1 MPKPW
6 WVRSKPI
13 SETVRRNWWWATRDV
28 RARGEREGAAQVGTM
43 FNQLVWLP
51 DRMVL
56 DKLVFRLEHFRSD
69 EWDGG
74 EHFRFYKI
82 KELVDQY
89 EAFFSRRADCR
100 PARLLELGIFDG
112 GSTVFWY
119 ELLRP
124 RKHVAVDIQEQT
136 DIPYFRRYV
145 KSRGLQRRIKTC
157 WGIDQADKARLR
169 AVVGTELDGRL
180 DMVIDDASHLY
191 GPTRASFEALFP
203 LCVPGGLYIIE
214 DWAWDHWPQ
223 FSAASHP
230 WADEERLT
238 RLVIELIEAT
248 GTSRQ
253 LISNIA
259 VYQGFVVIERGP
271 QSLENPAAFD
281 LDDHIVRRPVNRA
294 GH

>member
-1 MPKPW
+1 LL
-6 WVRSKPI
+6 
-13 SETVRRNWWWATRDV
+13 
-28 RARGEREGAAQVGTM
+28 
-43 FNQLVWLP
+43 QL
-51 DRMVL
+51 
-56 DKLVFRLEHFRSD
+56 
-69 EWDGG
+69 
-74 EHFRFYKI
+74 
-82 KELVDQY
+82 
-89 EAFFSRRADCR
+89 
-100 PARLLELGIFDG
+100 
-112 GSTVFWY
+112 
-119 ELLRP
+119 
-124 RKHVAVDIQEQT
+124 RKHVAVDWIQEQT
-136 DIPYFRRYV
+136 DGPYFRRYV
-145 KSRGLQRRIKTC
+145 RSRGLEGRIKTC
-157 WGIDQADKARLR
+157 WGVDQADKALLR
-169 AVVGTELDGRL
+169 AIVGTELDGRL

-281 LDDHIVRRPVNRA
+281 LDDHIVRRPVHRVR
-294 GH
+294 GR